1 MDDSRATIVVASIGA
16 VAALAAAYF
25 SYRVSE
31 HQLEV
36 QRSASLVD
44 FLVRTAGTE
53 SSKMQGVMNRICVV
67 NTFPKE
73 DVNALY
79 KSMFGKPCPPPGK

>member
-1 MDDSRATIVVASIGA
+1 MDDSRATLIAASIGA
-16 VAALAAAYF
+16 VAALTAAYF
-25 SYRVSE
+25 SYRVGE

-36 QRSASLVD
+36 QRSASMVD

-67 NTFPKE
+67 NSLPKE

-79 KSMFGKPCPPPGK
+79 KNMYGKPCPPPGK